1 MDRLRKAIY
10 AAGIVAAGPVLALS
24 EPAWAQPGPQNWL
37 YPAGIVAKMQ
47 LQLFKLTLWLMVGI
61 FVVVSSI
68 LVYTLWRFRAR
79 GHQVPVPAS
88 SAAHG
93 EAAATTESGGAA
105 SQDIPPQFD
114 NNHTLEIIWTA
125 IPVLILL
132 VMAVSTVRINYSL
145 AAPPPED
152 PLEVRVVAHQWWWE
166 FEYPELGIVTAND
179 LHIPVG
185 KPVQITLES
194 GDVIHKF
201 WVPRLAGK
209 LDAIPGRVNQKWLQ
223 ADEEGVFYGQC
234 AELCGASHA
243 LMRFRVVAHSPEDF
257 DRWVAS
263 WGQPPNAE
271 ASSDPEAFQRGQQLF
286 MAKGC
291 NACHTIQGTAA
302 VGTVGPNLTGFGQRL
317 TVAAGIMDNTRE
329 NLARW
334 LSDPPAVKP
343 GSLMPN
349 LGLTRQEVDDLVTFL
364 HGLR

>member
-1 MDRLRKAIY
+1 MNRRPKSLY
-10 AAGIVAAGPVLALS
+10 AAGILAAGSVLGLS
-24 EPAWAQPGPQNWL
+24 KAASAQPGPQNWL
-37 YPAGIVAKMQ
+37 HPAGIVAKMQ
-47 LQLFKLTLWLMVGI
+47 LELFNLTLYLMIGI
-61 FVVVSSI
+61 FVIVSAI
-68 LVYTLWRFRAR
+68 LIYTLWRFRAR
-79 GHQVPVPAS
+79 GRQVPLPAAA
-88 SAAHG
+88 SAR
-93 EAAATTESGGAA
+93 EAAATGEGSH
-105 SQDIPPQFD
+105 DLPPQFD

-132 VMAVSTVRINYSL
+132 VMAVATVRINYSL

-209 LDAIPGRVNQKWLQ
+209 LDAIPGRINQKWLQ

-243 LMRFRVVAHSPEDF
+243 LMRFRVIAHEPETF
-257 DRWVAS
+257 EAWAAA
-263 WGQPPNAE
+263 WGKPPSAE
-271 ASSDPEAFQRGQQLF
+271 EARDPEAFLRGQELF

-291 NACHTIQGTAA
+291 NACHTIDGTAA
-302 VGTVGPNLTGFGQRL
+302 MGTVGPNLTGFGQRL
-317 TVAAGIMDNTRE
+317 TVAAGIMDNTAE

-334 LSDPPAVKP
+334 LSDPPAIKP

-349 LGLTRQEVDDLVTFL
+349 LGLTRQEVDDLVAFL
-364 HGLR
+364 HDLR